1 MFANDLFVDD
11 RKDLTCI
18 WEHEIEEGI
27 DYIDATYFIKN
38 SKGSFDK
45 VCESYGKKIFTS
57 DEMEKAIEESGL
69 KLIKIIENN
78 EIAGRRNVYL
88 LKKMA

>member
-1 MFANDLFVDD
+1 M
-11 RKDLTCI
+11 K
-18 WEHEIEEGI
+18 
-27 DYIDATYFIKN
+27 
-38 SKGSFDK
+38 
-45 VCESYGKKIFTS
+45 
-57 DEMEKAIEESGL
+57 KAIEESGL